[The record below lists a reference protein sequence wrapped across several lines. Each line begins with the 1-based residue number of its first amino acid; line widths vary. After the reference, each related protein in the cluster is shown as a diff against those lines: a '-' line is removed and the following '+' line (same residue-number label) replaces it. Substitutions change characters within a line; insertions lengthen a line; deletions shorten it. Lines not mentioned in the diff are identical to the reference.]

1 MKIKNKHL
9 NLNFYEKKRKEK
21 KQQPFKKVIFLLGIS
36 LLLWNCNKEEIGYL
50 ENSEAKIRHISYS
63 DFKAK
68 DNFSLLINKVE
79 HKYFDRLKEAEKNKF
94 QGKTI

>member
-1 MKIKNKHL
+1 MKKRKIKNYLKSG
-9 NLNFYEKKRKEK
+9 
-21 KQQPFKKVIFLLGIS
+21 IFLLGIS

-94 QGKTI
+94 QGKTIYSTDSTFYIQTDLIY